1 MTSDR
6 SAKKA
11 ARARMAA
18 TGEPYSTAR
27 RAVQTGP
34 DRPAAL
40 ARPPAID
47 PREHAV
53 HSRHW
58 GVHACHLVGYQ
69 GRYSAWI
76 TGTDPSDRSQV
87 YGMPSESAGRAFVD
101 AWQATNLLHTPW
113 DERIATIFLLSPSTR
128 NGILYQAAVVNV
140 EDSGIWLACFDDT
153 ANNGGTRT
161 LGQFGDPDE
170 ALEDFAALAERA
182 ADRLDSRQAIG
193 KPDLFAGV
201 LRYRAATIRA
211 DAARAALGD
220 AIRRHQPRVGGDD
233 GLHPLWHEA
242 GLPQESLGRVL
253 AGEDWASPQRPVV
266 RPPGSRLPDTPTT
279 TLATRT
285 VDGHRFDLISYLD
298 TAGGRCIAI
307 DRDGRQGASACD
319 IQVDEQHLANA
330 AMTMATRGHGTA
342 AIYGRVHASVTE
354 LYAVMKNGERV
365 DWPIYDDPRNA
376 ERYFAV
382 IADSEALAD
391 IVAAAPA
398 GSTSLKPFFG
408 MWFSQPPGP
417 GPRRSRARGTDAG
430 PGSGRTSSGGMETT
444 QS

>member
-34 DRPAAL
+34 DRPAPL

-47 PREHAV
+47 PCEHAV

-58 GVHACHLVGYQ
+58 GVLACYLVSYE

-76 TGTDPSDRSQV
+76 TGADPSEKGQV
-87 YGMPSESAGRAFVD
+87 YGMPSEPAGRAFVD
-101 AWQATNLLHTPW
+101 AWQAMNLLHAPW

-128 NGILYQAAVVNV
+128 NGILYEAAVVNV

-153 ANNGGTRT
+153 ANDGGTRT
-161 LGQFGDPDE
+161 LGQFGHLDD
-170 ALEDFAALAERA
+170 ALEEFAALAERA
-182 ADRLDSRQAIG
+182 ADCLGSAQVID

-201 LRYRAATIRA
+201 LRYRAATTRA

-220 AIRRHQPRVGGDD
+220 AIRRHQPRADSGD
-233 GLHPLWHEA
+233 GLRPLWHEA

-253 AGEDWASPQRPVV
+253 AGEDWAWPQQPVL
-266 RPPGSRLPDTPTT
+266 RPPGSRLQDTPTT

-285 VDGHRFDLISYLD
+285 VDGHRFDLVSYRD

-307 DRDGRQGASACD
+307 DLDGRRDASACD
-319 IQVDEQHLANA
+319 FQVDEQHLASA

-342 AIYGRVHASVTE
+342 AIYGRVHESVTE
-354 LYAVMKNGERV
+354 LYAVMQNGERV
-365 DWPIYDDPRNA
+365 DWPTYDDPRNQQ
-376 ERYFAV
+376 RYFAI
-382 IADSEALAD
+382 IADSQALAD
-391 IVAAAPA
+391 IVAAAPV
-398 GSTSLKPFFG
+398 GSTSLKQFFG
-408 MWFSQPPGP
+408 MWFSPPPGP
-417 GPRRSRARGTDAG
+417 GLRRSRARGH
-430 PGSGRTSSGGMETT
+430 
-444 QS
+444 

>member
-1 MTSDR
+1 MDDAMTDDR

-27 RAVQTGP
+27 RAVQARP
-34 DRPAAL
+34 DRPAPL

-58 GVHACHLVGYQ
+58 GVLACYLVRYQ

-76 TGTDPSDRSQV
+76 TGADPGDRSQV
-87 YGMPSESAGRAFVD
+87 YGMPSEPAGRAFTD
-101 AWQATNLLHTPW
+101 GWQATNLLHIPW
-113 DERIATIFLLSPSTR
+113 DQRIASIFLLSPDTR
-128 NGILYQAAVVNV
+128 NGILYEAAVVNV

-153 ANNGGTRT
+153 ANDGGTHT
-161 LGQFGDPDE
+161 LGQFGDLGE
-170 ALEDFAALAERA
+170 ALEQFAALAERA
-182 ADRLDSRQAIG
+182 AGRLDSTQAIG

-201 LRYRAATIRA
+201 LHYRAATIRA

-220 AIRRHQPRVGGDD
+220 AIRRHQPRADSRD

-242 GLPQESLGRVL
+242 GLPRESLGHVL
-253 AGEDWASPQRPVV
+253 AGRDWAWPRGPVV
-266 RPPGSRLPDTPTT
+266 RPPGSRLPDTPAT

-285 VDGHRFDLISYLD
+285 VDGHRFDLVSYLD

-307 DRDGRQGASACD
+307 DRDGRRGASACD
-319 IQVDEQHLANA
+319 IHVDEQHLASA

-365 DWPIYDDPRNA
+365 DWPVYDDPRNQ

-382 IADSEALAD
+382 IADSQALAD

-398 GSTSLKPFFG
+398 GSTSLKQFFG
-408 MWFSQPPGP
+408 IWFSQPPGLS
-417 GPRRSRARGTDAG
+417 PRRSKAR
-430 PGSGRTSSGGMETT
+430 RH
-444 QS
+444 

>member
-34 DRPAAL
+34 DRPAPL

-47 PREHAV
+47 PCEHAV

-58 GVHACHLVGYQ
+58 GVLACYLVRYE

-76 TGTDPSDRSQV
+76 TGADPSEWGQV
-87 YGMPSESAGRAFVD
+87 YGMPSEPAGRAFVD
-101 AWQATNLLHTPW
+101 AWQAMNLLHAPW

-128 NGILYQAAVVNV
+128 NGILYEAAVVNV

-153 ANNGGTRT
+153 ANDGGTRT
-161 LGQFGDPDE
+161 LGQFGHLDD
-170 ALEDFAALAERA
+170 ALEEFAALAERA
-182 ADRLDSRQAIG
+182 ADRLGGTQAID

-201 LRYRAATIRA
+201 LRYRAATTRA

-220 AIRRHQPRVGGDD
+220 AIRRHQPRAASGVG
-233 GLHPLWHEA
+233 LRPLWHEA
-242 GLPQESLGRVL
+242 GLPAESLGRVL
-253 AGEDWASPQRPVV
+253 AGEDWAWPRQPVL
-266 RPPGSRLPDTPTT
+266 RPPGPRLQDAPTT

-285 VDGHRFDLISYLD
+285 VDGHRFDLVSYLD

-307 DRDGRQGASACD
+307 DRDG
-319 IQVDEQHLANA
+319 LA
-330 AMTMATRGHGTA
+330 
-342 AIYGRVHASVTE
+342 GRVGVR
-354 LYAVMKNGERV
+354 L
-365 DWPIYDDPRNA
+365 
-376 ERYFAV
+376 
-382 IADSEALAD
+382 
-391 IVAAAPA
+391 
-398 GSTSLKPFFG
+398 
-408 MWFSQPPGP
+408 
-417 GPRRSRARGTDAG
+417 
-430 PGSGRTSSGGMETT
+430 SGG
-444 QS
+444 

>member
-11 ARARMAA
+11 ARARMIA

-34 DRPAAL
+34 DRPAPL

-53 HSRHW
+53 HARHW
-58 GVHACHLVGYQ
+58 GVLACYLVRYE

-76 TGTDPSDRSQV
+76 TGTGPSDRSQA
-87 YGMPSESAGRAFVD
+87 YGMPSEPAGRAFVD

-113 DERIATIFLLSPSTR
+113 DERIATIFLLSPDTR
-128 NGILYQAAVVNV
+128 NGILYEAAAVNV

-153 ANNGGTRT
+153 ANDGGTRT
-161 LGQFGDPDE
+161 LGQFGDPGE
-170 ALEDFAALAERA
+170 ALEQFAALAERA
-182 ADRLDSRQAIG
+182 ADRLGSRQAIG

-201 LRYRAATIRA
+201 LRYRAATVRA

-220 AIRRHQPRVGGDD
+220 AIRRHQPRADGGD
-233 GLHPLWHEA
+233 GLRPLWHEA
-242 GLPQESLGRVL
+242 GLPRESLGRVL
-253 AGEDWASPQRPVV
+253 AGEEWTWPQPPVV
-266 RPPGSRLPDTPTT
+266 RPPGSRLPDPPAT

-285 VDGHRFDLISYLD
+285 VDGHRFDLVSYLD

-307 DRDGRQGASACD
+307 DRDGRRESSACD
-319 IQVDEQHLANA
+319 IQVDERHLASA

-342 AIYGRVHASVTE
+342 AIYGRVHDSVTE
-354 LYAVMKNGERV
+354 LYAVMTNGERV
-365 DWPIYDDPRNA
+365 DWPVYDDPRNQ

-382 IADSEALAD
+382 IADSQALAD
-391 IVAAAPA
+391 IVAAAPT
-398 GSTSLKPFFG
+398 GSTSMKQFFG
-408 MWFSQPPGP
+408 TWFSKPPRPGP
-417 GPRRSRARGTDAG
+417 SRSRAR
-430 PGSGRTSSGGMETT
+430 SR
-444 QS
+444 

>member
-27 RAVQTGP
+27 RAVQPGP
-34 DRPAAL
+34 DRPAPL

-58 GVHACHLVGYQ
+58 GVLACYLVHYE

-76 TGTDPSDRSQV
+76 TSADPSDPSQV
-87 YGMPSESAGRAFVD
+87 YGMPSEQAGRAFVV
-101 AWQATNLLHTPW
+101 AWQATNLLHAAW
-113 DERIATIFLLSPSTR
+113 GDERVASIFLLSPATR
-128 NGILYQAAVVNV
+128 NGILYDAAVVNV

-153 ANNGGTRT
+153 ANDGGTRT
-161 LGQFGDPDE
+161 LGQFGDLGE
-170 ALEDFAALAERA
+170 SLEEFAALAERA
-182 ADRLDSRQAIG
+182 ADRLDSSQAIG
-193 KPDLFAGV
+193 EPDLFAGV
-201 LRYRAATIRA
+201 LRYRAATVRA

-220 AIRRHQPRVGGDD
+220 AIRRHQPRADGGD

-242 GLPQESLGRVL
+242 GLPRESLGRVL
-253 AGEDWASPQRPVV
+253 AGEEWAWPQRPVV
-266 RPPGSRLPDTPTT
+266 RPPGSRLPDTPAT

-285 VDGHRFDLISYLD
+285 VDGHRFDLVSYLD

-307 DRDGRQGASACD
+307 DRDGRRGASACD
-319 IQVDEQHLANA
+319 IQVDEQHLASA

-342 AIYGRVHASVTE
+342 AIYGRVHDSVTE
-354 LYAVMKNGERV
+354 LSAVMKNRERV
-365 DWPIYDDPRNA
+365 SWPIYDDPRSK

-382 IADSEALAD
+382 IADSEVLAD
-391 IVAAAPA
+391 IVAAAPT
-398 GSTSLKPFFG
+398 GSTSLKQFFG
-408 MWFSQPPGP
+408 MWFSQPPPGP
-417 GPRRSRARGTDAG
+417 GPRRSRARGH
-430 PGSGRTSSGGMETT
+430 
-444 QS
+444 

>member
-1 MTSDR
+1 MTDDR

-18 TGEPYSTAR
+18 TGESYSTAR
-27 RAVQTGP
+27 RAVQAGP
-34 DRPAAL
+34 GRPAPL

-58 GVHACHLVGYQ
+58 GAQACYLVRYE
-69 GRYSAWI
+69 GRYSAWFN
-76 TGTDPSDRSQV
+76 GPDDQDEA
-87 YGMPSESAGRAFVD
+87 YGMPGEAAGRAFVD
-101 AWQATNLLHTPW
+101 AWQVSNMLHTPW
-113 DERIATIFLLSPSTR
+113 DERIASIFLLSPDTQ
-128 NGILYQAAVVNV
+128 NGILYDAAVINV

-153 ANNGGTRT
+153 ANDGGTRT
-161 LGQFGDPDE
+161 LGRYGDLGE
-170 ALEDFAALAERA
+170 ALEQFAALAKRA
-182 ADRLDSRQAIG
+182 ADTLSSGQANSEQA
-193 KPDLFAGV
+193 DLYAGV

-220 AIRRHQPRVGGDD
+220 AIRGHQPRADGRD

-242 GLPQESLGRVL
+242 GLPRQNLSRVL
-253 AGEDWASPQRPVV
+253 AGQDWTWPAQPVV

-279 TLATRT
+279 TLATHT
-285 VDGHRFDLISYLD
+285 VDGHRFDLVSYQD

-307 DRDGRQGASACD
+307 DRDGRRGASACD
-319 IQVDEQHLANA
+319 IQVDERHLASA

-354 LYAVMKNGERV
+354 LYAIMKNGERV
-365 DWPIYDDPRNA
+365 DWPIHDDPLNG

-382 IADSEALAD
+382 IADCEALAD

-398 GSTSLKPFFG
+398 GSTSLQPFFG
-408 MWFSQPPGP
+408 IWFSQPPDHN
-417 GPRRSRARGTDAG
+417 RRRARGD
-430 PGSGRTSSGGMETT
+430 
-444 QS
+444 

>member
-1 MTSDR
+1 MDDAMTSDR

-34 DRPAAL
+34 DRPAPL

-58 GVHACHLVGYQ
+58 GMLACYLVHYE

-76 TGTDPSDRSQV
+76 TGADPADQSEV
-87 YGMPSESAGRAFVD
+87 YGMPGEPAGRAFVD
-101 AWQATNLLHTPW
+101 AWQATNLLRTPW

-153 ANNGGTRT
+153 ANDGGTRT
-161 LGQFGDPDE
+161 LGQFGDVGE
-170 ALEDFAALAERA
+170 ALEEFAALAERA
-182 ADRLDSRQAIG
+182 ADRLDSGQAIG
-193 KPDLFAGV
+193 KPELFAGV
-201 LRYRAATIRA
+201 LRYRAATVRA
-211 DAARAALGD
+211 DGARAALGD
-220 AIRRHQPRVGGDD
+220 AIRHHQPRADGGD
-233 GLHPLWHEA
+233 GLRPLWHEA
-242 GLPQESLGRVL
+242 GLPRESLGRVL
-253 AGEDWASPQRPVV
+253 AGEEWAWPQQPVI
-266 RPPGSRLPDTPTT
+266 RPPGSWLPDTPTT
-279 TLATRT
+279 TLATHT
-285 VDGHRFDLISYLD
+285 VDGHRFDLVSYLD

-307 DRDGRQGASACD
+307 DRDGRRDASACD
-319 IQVDEQHLANA
+319 IQVNEQHLASA

-342 AIYGRVHASVTE
+342 AIYGRVHDSVTE

-365 DWPIYDDPRNA
+365 DWPIYDDPRNT

-391 IVAAAPA
+391 IIAAAPTA
-398 GSTSLKPFFG
+398 TTSLKQSFG
-408 MWFSQPPGP
+408 IWFSQPPGP
-417 GPRRSRARGTDAG
+417 GPRRSRARG
-430 PGSGRTSSGGMETT
+430 R
-444 QS
+444 

>member
-1 MTSDR
+1 MDDAMTSDR

-18 TGEPYSTAR
+18 TGEPYSAAR

-34 DRPAAL
+34 DRPAPL

-53 HSRHW
+53 HSRRW
-58 GVHACHLVGYQ
+58 GVLTCYLVRYE

-76 TGTDPSDRSQV
+76 TSADPGEPSEA
-87 YGMPSESAGRAFVD
+87 YGMPSEPAGRAFVD
-101 AWQATNLLHTPW
+101 AWQATNLLHTGW
-113 DERIATIFLLSPSTR
+113 DERIATIFLLSPDTG
-128 NGILYQAAVVNV
+128 NGILYEAAVVNV
-140 EDSGIWLACFDDT
+140 EDSGIWVACFDDT
-153 ANNGGTRT
+153 ANDGGTYALSRSEE
-161 LGQFGDPDE
+161 LDE
-170 ALEDFAALAERA
+170 ALEEFAALAERA

-220 AIRRHQPRVGGDD
+220 AIRRHRPRVGPGD

-253 AGEDWASPQRPVV
+253 AGEEWTWPHQPVV
-266 RPPGSRLPDTPTT
+266 RPPGPRLTDTPTT

-285 VDGHRFDLISYLD
+285 VDGHRFDLVSYLD

-307 DRDGRQGASACD
+307 DRDGRQGPRAYD
-319 IQVDEQHLANA
+319 IQVDEQHLASA

-342 AIYGRVHASVTE
+342 AVYGRVHDSVTE

-365 DWPIYDDPRNA
+365 DWPIYDDPRNQ

-382 IADSEALAD
+382 IADSQALAD
-391 IVAAAPA
+391 IVAAAPT
-398 GSTSLKPFFG
+398 GSTSLKQSFAI
-408 MWFSQPPGP
+408 WFSPPPGP
-417 GPRRSRARGTDAG
+417 GPRRPRTRGH
-430 PGSGRTSSGGMETT
+430 
-444 QS
+444 

>member
-1 MTSDR
+1 MDSAMTSDR

-11 ARARMAA
+11 ARARMTA

-34 DRPAAL
+34 DRPAPL

-58 GVHACHLVGYQ
+58 GVPACYLVQHQ
-69 GRYSAWI
+69 GRYSAWF
-76 TGTDPSDRSQV
+76 TGAAPQDPRDPSEA

-101 AWQATNLLHTPW
+101 AWQTANLLHVPW
-113 DERIATIFLLSPSTR
+113 DERIATIFLLSPDTR
-128 NGILYQAAVVNV
+128 NGILYEAAVVNV
-140 EDSGIWLACFDDT
+140 EDSGIWLACFDDS
-153 ANNGGTRT
+153 ANDGGTYI
-161 LGQFGDPDE
+161 LGQCVDPSQ

-182 ADRLDSRQAIG
+182 ADRLDRSATIG

-201 LRYRAATIRA
+201 LRYRAASVRA

-220 AIRRHQPRVGGDD
+220 AIRRHQPQADSGG
-233 GLHPLWHEA
+233 GLRPLWHEA
-242 GLPQESLGRVL
+242 GLSRESLPRVL
-253 AGEDWASPQRPVV
+253 VGQEWAWPQGPVV

-285 VDGHRFDLISYLD
+285 VDGHSFDLVSYLD
-298 TAGGRCIAI
+298 TAGGRCVAI
-307 DRDGRQGASACD
+307 DRDGRRDASACD
-319 IQVDEQHLANA
+319 IQVDEQHLASA
-330 AMTMATRGHGTA
+330 AMTMATRGHGIA
-342 AIYGRVHASVTE
+342 AIYGRVHDSVTE
-354 LYAVMKNGERV
+354 LYAIMTNGERV
-365 DWPIYDDPRNA
+365 NWPIYDDPRNA

-391 IVAAAPA
+391 IIAAAPA
-398 GSTSLKPFFG
+398 GSTSLKRSFG
-408 MWFSQPPGP
+408 LWFSKLPG
-417 GPRRSRARGTDAG
+417 RAPKTPKQR
-430 PGSGRTSSGGMETT
+430 
-444 QS
+444 

>member
-27 RAVQTGP
+27 RAVQPGP
-34 DRPAAL
+34 DRPAPL

-58 GVHACHLVGYQ
+58 GVLACYLVHYE

-76 TGTDPSDRSQV
+76 AGADPADQSQV
-87 YGMPSESAGRAFVD
+87 YGMPSEPAGRAFVD
-101 AWQATNLLHTPW
+101 GWQATNLLHTPW
-113 DERIATIFLLSPSTR
+113 DERIATIFLLSPATR
-128 NGILYQAAVVNV
+128 SGILYQAAVVNV
-140 EDSGIWLACFDDT
+140 EDSGIWLACFDDI
-153 ANNGGTRT
+153 ANDGGTRT
-161 LGQFGDPDE
+161 LGQFGHPGE
-170 ALEDFAALAERA
+170 ALEGFAVLAERA
-182 ADRLDSRQAIG
+182 ADCLDRRQAFG
-193 KPDLFAGV
+193 QPDLLAGV
-201 LRYRAATIRA
+201 LRYRAATVRA

-220 AIRRHQPRVGGDD
+220 AIRCHQPRADGGD

-242 GLPQESLGRVL
+242 GLPRESLGRVL
-253 AGEDWASPQRPVV
+253 AGEEWAWPQEPVV

-285 VDGHRFDLISYLD
+285 VGGHRFDLVSYLD

-307 DRDGRQGASACD
+307 DRDGRRGASACD
-319 IQVDEQHLANA
+319 IQVDEQHLASA

-342 AIYGRVHASVTE
+342 AIYGRVHDSVTE

-365 DWPIYDDPRNA
+365 SWPIYDDPRSK

-391 IVAAAPA
+391 IVAAAPT
-398 GSTSLKPFFG
+398 GSTSLRGSFG

-417 GPRRSRARGTDAG
+417 GPGRSRTRG
-430 PGSGRTSSGGMETT
+430 R
-444 QS
+444 

>member
-27 RAVQTGP
+27 RVVQARP
-34 DRPAAL
+34 DRPAPL

-58 GVHACHLVGYQ
+58 GVLACYLVRYE

-76 TGTDPSDRSQV
+76 TSADPDHESEV
-87 YGMPSESAGRAFVD
+87 YGMPSEPAGRAFVD

-113 DERIATIFLLSPSTR
+113 DERIVTIVLLSPSTR
-128 NGILYQAAVVNV
+128 SGILYDAAVLNV

-153 ANNGGTRT
+153 ANDGGMHT
-161 LGQFGDPDE
+161 LGQFGDLDE
-170 ALEDFAALAERA
+170 ALEQFATHAEQA
-182 ADRLDSRQAIG
+182 GDRLASTQAIA

-201 LRYRAATIRA
+201 LRYRAAMTRA

-220 AIRRHQPRVGGDD
+220 AIRRHQPRADTHDD
-233 GLHPLWHEA
+233 LGPVWHEV
-242 GLPQESLGRVL
+242 GLPRESLGHVL
-253 AGEDWASPQRPVV
+253 TGQDWVWPQRPAV
-266 RPPGSRLPDTPTT
+266 RPPGARLPDTPTT
-279 TLATRT
+279 THATRT
-285 VDGHRFDLISYLD
+285 VDGHRYNLVSYLD

-307 DRDGRQGASACD
+307 ERDGRWHQACD
-319 IQVDEQHLANA
+319 IQVDEQHLARA

-354 LYAVMKNGERV
+354 LYAVMQNGDRV

-382 IADSEALAD
+382 IADCEALAD
-391 IVAAAPA
+391 IVAAAPT
-398 GSTSLKPFFG
+398 GTTSLKPMFG
-408 MWFSQPPGP
+408 SWFSQPPGP
-417 GPRRSRARGTDAG
+417 RPRRSRARGH
-430 PGSGRTSSGGMETT
+430 
-444 QS
+444 